1 MDLSLIILIGI
12 SLAMDCLAVSLAAA
26 TSNPSQKIR
35 LAMVL
40 GISFG
45 VFQAGMMLLGWG
57 AGSTLIG
64 AISGIDHWIAFIILA
79 LIGAKMIHEGIRADP
94 DRDERDYFSLP
105 SILILAIAT
114 SIDSLGVGL
123 SLGLVEGNILL
134 VAFVAGV
141 VSFLFACSGTMLGG
155 VMNERFGRNTE
166 ILGGVILIGIGLK
179 ILLEHMALF

>member
-1 MDLSLIILIGI
+1 MDLLLIILIGI

-35 LAMVL
+35 LAVIL

-64 AISGIDHWIAFIILA
+64 ALSGIDHWIAFIILA
-79 LIGAKMIHEGIRADP
+79 LIGAKMIYEGIRADP
-94 DRDERDYFSLP
+94 DREKRDYFSLS
-105 SILILAIAT
+105 SILILATAT

-123 SLGLVEGNILL
+123 SLGLLAGNILL
-134 VAFVAGV
+134 VALVAGV
-141 VSFLFACSGTMLGG
+141 ISFLFACSGAMLGG
-155 VMNERFGRNTE
+155 FMSERFGKNFE
-166 ILGGVILIGIGLK
+166 ILGGAILIGIGLK
-179 ILLEHMALF
+179 ILLEHMALL